1 MVTDVTRD
9 KKTVSQSMFII
20 SDEVVYHTST
30 NATLTSYTPKSLN
43 NVIRE
48 VLLAQF
54 QLKITF
60 YIKLQASF
68 NGPTCIFPN
77 ILAFTQGMVRTQT
90 HFFPQRLGNKNV
102 YTYIV

>member
-30 NATLTSYTPKSLN
+30 NATLTFYTPKSLN

-54 QLKITF
+54 QLFKTEKNYF
-60 YIKLQASF
+60 LH
-68 NGPTCIFPN
+68 
-77 ILAFTQGMVRTQT
+77 QT
-90 HFFPQRLGNKNV
+90 SGIIQWPYMHFS
-102 YTYIV
+102 

>member
-54 QLKITF
+54 QLFKTEK
-60 YIKLQASF
+60 KLLSTSNFRHHSMA
-68 NGPTCIFPN
+68 
-77 ILAFTQGMVRTQT
+77 LYAFFLTS
-90 HFFPQRLGNKNV
+90 
-102 YTYIV
+102 

>member
-54 QLKITF
+54 QLFKTENLTF

-68 NGPTCIFPN
+68 NGPI
-77 ILAFTQGMVRTQT
+77 
-90 HFFPQRLGNKNV
+90 
-102 YTYIV
+102 